1 MITFKCIRYKN
12 ILSTGNAFTEIDFLR
27 NKTTLII
34 GENGAGKSTV
44 LDALSFVLYGKP
56 FRKINKPQLINSVNE
71 KGLIVEVEFDVGKS
85 SYMVR
90 RGIKPG
96 VFEIYQNGN
105 LVSQQASVRDY
116 QDFLEKTV
124 IKMNHKSFSQV
135 VVLGSSTFVPF
146 MQLTAAQRREVIEDL
161 LDLQI
166 FSTMNNL
173 LKERLSQNK
182 SDIREIEYQI
192 DLIDEKIEMEK
203 KHLNTMVTNHRKTI
217 DDKQKQVADFEK
229 KITEESSSLHDL
241 EHEIRS
247 LEDRI
252 SDKDETE
259 DKKGKIFTA
268 VQTLQKRV
276 KKTAKEIE
284 FFHDHENCP
293 TCQQDISIHFKEQAI
308 ETRNAKIN
316 ESNETLEMLEKKRI
330 ELEKRLDEMLEVS
343 SQISDLNSQV
353 SDHNRN
359 IFTYNE
365 FVSSLNKEITSL
377 SEQVDAVKNNDNTIE
392 DLKKQLKGYREQKT
406 DLGEEQTMFRVGSE
420 MLRDSGIKSQI
431 IKQYVPVMNKLV
443 NHYLQQLGF
452 FVQFELDENF
462 NEKIRSRYRDEFSY
476 ESFSEGEKM
485 RIDLALLFT
494 WRTVAKLRNSVS
506 TNLLI
511 MDEVFDSS
519 LDGNGTEEFFK
530 ILEGLTADTNTF
542 IISHKGD
549 VIIDKFRSI
558 IRFEKHGNFSRI
570 AA

>member
-1 MITFKCIRYKN
+1 LITFKCIRYKN
-12 ILSTGNAFTEIDFLR
+12 ILSTGNAFTEIDFIR
-27 NKTTLII
+27 NKTTLVI
-34 GENGAGKSTV
+34 GENGAGKSTM

-85 SYMVR
+85 SYLIR

-96 VFEIYQNGN
+96 IFEIHQNGN
-105 LVSQQASVRDY
+105 LISQQASVRDY
-116 QDFLEKTV
+116 QDYLEKN
-124 IKMNHKSFSQV
+124 ILKMNHKSFSQV

-146 MQLTAAQRREVIEDL
+146 MQLSASQRREVIEDL

-182 SDIREIEYQI
+182 GDIREIEYQI

-217 DDKQKQVADFEK
+217 DDKQKQIADFEG
-229 KITEESSSLHDL
+229 KIGEETKRLSNLQT
-241 EHEIRS
+241 EIRS

-252 SDKDETE
+252 SDKDQTE
-259 DKKGKIFTA
+259 DKKGKVA
-268 VQTLQKRV
+268 SGLQQLQRRV
-276 KKTAKEIE
+276 NKISKEIE
-284 FFHDHENCP
+284 FFNDHENCP
-293 TCQQDISIHFKEQAI
+293 TCQQDISIHFKEQMVEDRTGKLTEA
-308 ETRNAKIN
+308 
-316 ESNETLEMLEKKRI
+316 NETLEMLEKKRG
-330 ELEKRLDEMLEVS
+330 ELETRMDQILEVNQ
-343 SQISDLNSQV
+343 QISDLNSQV

-365 FVSSLNKEITSL
+365 FVSSLNKEITDL
-377 SEQVDAVKNNDNTIE
+377 SNKVDAVKNTDSSI
-392 DLKKQLKGYREQKT
+392 DSLKQQMKGYRERKT

-476 ESFSEGEKM
+476 ESFSEGEKI

-519 LDGNGTEEFFK
+519 LDGNGTEEFLK

>member
-71 KGLIVEVEFDVGKS
+71 RGLLVEVELEVGKG
-85 SYMVR
+85 SYLIR

-96 VFEIYQNGN
+96 IFEVYQNGN
-105 LVSQQASVRDY
+105 LISQNASVRDY
-116 QDFLEKTV
+116 QDYLEKN
-124 IKMNHKSFSQV
+124 ILKMNHKSFSQV
-135 VVLGSSTFVPF
+135 VVLGSSNFVPF
-146 MQLTAAQRREVIEDL
+146 MQLSASQRREVIEDL

-173 LKERLSQNK
+173 LKERISQNK
-182 SDIREIEYQI
+182 GDIREIEYQI
-192 DLIDEKIEMEK
+192 DLIEEKIEMER
-203 KHLNTMVTNHRKTI
+203 KHLNTMVSNHRKTI
-217 DDKQKQVADFEK
+217 DAKQRQIIDFET
-229 KITEESSSLHDL
+229 KIEEETTRVSDL
-241 EHEIRS
+241 QNEVRA

-252 SDKDETE
+252 SDKNQTE
-259 DKKGKIFTA
+259 DKKGKVTTGLE
-268 VQTLQKRV
+268 TLQRRV
-276 KKTAKEIE
+276 KNISKQIK

-293 TCQQDISIHFKEQAI
+293 TCNQDISIHFKEQMVESRSEELSETNLTI
-308 ETRNAKIN
+308 EA
-316 ESNETLEMLEKKRI
+316 LEKKRG
-330 ELEKRLDEMLEVS
+330 ELEDRLNEILEITQEITS
-343 SQISDLNSQV
+343 INSDI

-359 IFTYNE
+359 VYTYNE
-365 FVSSLNKEITSL
+365 FVSSLNKEISEL
-377 SEQVDAVKNNDNTIE
+377 SKKVEEVKNNDTSIE
-392 DLKKQLKGYREQKT
+392 GLKKELISYQKRKT
-406 DLGEEQTMFRVGSE
+406 DLGEEQTMFRVGSD

-431 IKQYVPVMNKLV
+431 IKQYVPVMNKLI

-452 FVQFELDENF
+452 FVQFELDEGF
-462 NEKIRSRYRDEFSY
+462 NEKIKSRFRDEFSY
-476 ESFSEGEKM
+476 DSFSEGEKM
-485 RIDLALLFT
+485 RIDLSLLFT

-519 LDGNGTEEFFK
+519 LDGNGTEEFLK
-530 ILEGLTADTNTF
+530 ILEGLTADTNCF
-542 IISHKGD
+542 IVSHKGD

-558 IRFEKHGNFSRI
+558 IRFEKQGNFSRI

>member
-1 MITFKCIRYKN
+1 
-12 ILSTGNAFTEIDFLR
+12 
-27 NKTTLII
+27 
-34 GENGAGKSTV
+34 
-44 LDALSFVLYGKP
+44 
-56 FRKINKPQLINSVNE
+56 
-71 KGLIVEVEFDVGKS
+71 
-85 SYMVR
+85 
-90 RGIKPG
+90 
-96 VFEIYQNGN
+96 
-105 LVSQQASVRDY
+105 
-116 QDFLEKTV
+116 
-124 IKMNHKSFSQV
+124 
-135 VVLGSSTFVPF
+135 
-146 MQLTAAQRREVIEDL
+146 MQLSAAQRREVIEDL

-182 SDIREIEYQI
+182 GDIREIEYQI
-192 DLIDEKIEMEK
+192 NLIDEKIEMEK

-217 DDKQKQVADFEK
+217 DDKQKQIADFEG
-229 KITEESSSLHDL
+229 KIGEETKRLSNLQTE
-241 EHEIRS
+241 IGS

-252 SDKDETE
+252 SDKDQTE
-259 DKKGKIFTA
+259 DKKGKVA
-268 VQTLQKRV
+268 SGLQQLQRRV
-276 KKTAKEIE
+276 KKISKEIE

-293 TCQQDISIHFKEQAI
+293 TCQQDISIHFKEQMVEDRTGKLTEA
-308 ETRNAKIN
+308 
-316 ESNETLEMLEKKRI
+316 NETLEMLEKKRG
-330 ELEKRLDEMLEVS
+330 ELETRMEQILEVNQ
-343 SQISDLNSQV
+343 QISDLNSQV

-365 FVSSLNKEITSL
+365 FVSSLNKEITDL
-377 SEQVDAVKNNDNTIE
+377 SNKVDAVKNTDNSID
-392 DLKKQLKGYREQKT
+392 DLKQQMKGYRERKT

-462 NEKIRSRYRDEFSY
+462 NEKIKSRFRDEFSY
-476 ESFSEGEKM
+476 DSFSEGEKM
-485 RIDLALLFT
+485 RIDLSLLFT

-519 LDGNGTEEFFK
+519 LDGNGTEEFLK
-530 ILEGLTADTNTF
+530 ILEGLTADTNCF

-549 VIIDKFRSI
+549 VIADKFRST
-558 IRFEKHGNFSRI
+558 IRFEKQGNFSRI

>member
-1 MITFKCIRYKN
+1 
-12 ILSTGNAFTEIDFLR
+12 
-27 NKTTLII
+27 LII

-56 FRKINKPQLINSVNE
+56 FRKINKPQLVNSVNE
-71 KGLIVEVEFDVGKS
+71 KGLLVEVEFDIGRGS
-85 SYMVR
+85 FLIR

-105 LVSQQASVRDY
+105 LISQNASVRDY
-116 QDFLEKTV
+116 QEHLEKN
-124 IKMNHKSFSQV
+124 ILKMNHKSFSQV

-146 MQLTAAQRREVIEDL
+146 MQLSAAQRREVIEDL

-166 FSTMNNL
+166 FSSMNNL

-192 DLIDEKIEMEK
+192 DLIDEKINMEK

-217 DDKQKQVADFEK
+217 DAKKKQIADFEG
-229 KITEESSSLHDL
+229 KINIETERLSDL
-241 EHEIRS
+241 QVEIGT

-252 SDKDETE
+252 SDQDQTE
-259 DKKGKIFTA
+259 DKKGKVA
-268 VQTLQKRV
+268 SGLQQLQRRV
-276 KKTAKEIE
+276 KKITKEIE

-293 TCQQDISIHFKEQAI
+293 TCQQDISIHFKEQI
-308 ETRNAKIN
+308 VEDRNDKLVEA
-316 ESNETLEMLEKKRI
+316 NETLEMLQNKRNQ
-330 ELEKRLDEMLEVS
+330 LESRLEEILQVNQ
-343 SQISDLNSQV
+343 QISEINTQV

-365 FVSSLNKEITSL
+365 FVSSLNNEIADL
-377 SEQVDAVKNNDNTIE
+377 SSKVDEVKNSDNSIE
-392 DLKKQLKGYREQKT
+392 DLKNELNSYRVRKT
-406 DLGEEQTMFRVGSE
+406 DLGEEQTLFRVGSE

-462 NEKIRSRYRDEFSY
+462 NEKIKSRFRDEFSY